1 MLKKYITL
9 LIFLFLSSSMW
20 AQNTEILDRSLE
32 LRVGQP
38 IPDTQK
44 LSVLNSAKNQISLDQ
59 LFSKIIILDFFDTF
73 CTNCIAAMPKLQ
85 KLQNEYADKMQVI
98 LVTWQ
103 DKATIEKFFK
113 TNVFLKENKVKLIT
127 VYGDTLL
134 RKYFPHKGV
143 PHTAWIY
150 KNKVQAITFSDFVK
164 AENIEHL
171 YANGYIQLPV
181 KSDFNDGLKN
191 DTINER
197 GKQLGSVSISAYKDA
212 VDPNGIIIKYDSISG
227 MQKSSFYNIDIL
239 GAYTGALSKIKKPE
253 FLLKDER
260 IVWKVRDSSLYKYP
274 NGEIAFN
281 EWLLRNGICYERYDH
296 VVKPDSVQA
305 QIILNDLNG
314 FLGLHVYWSKRE
326 MPCLVLQKTN
336 FEISEANLDKKEGG
350 MDGSSVVTFMIDY
363 RGNYPPV
370 IDEAHTSEK
379 IHLKNYSSIESMN
392 KELLN
397 YGLLLRKENREV
409 DVLVIEE
416 VR

>member
-1 MLKKYITL
+1 
-9 LIFLFLSSSMW
+9 MW
-20 AQNTEILDRSLE
+20 AQDKEIIDRSLE

-38 IPDTQK
+38 IPDTPK

-59 LFSKIIILDFFDTF
+59 ITGKIIILDFFDTF

-85 KLQNEYADKMQVI
+85 KLQKEYADEMQVI

-113 TNVFLKENKVKLIT
+113 TNAFLKENKVNLIT
-127 VYGDTLL
+127 VYADTLL

-171 YANGYIQLPV
+171 YVNGSIQLPV
-181 KSDFNDGLKN
+181 KSDFNDGLKS
-191 DTINER
+191 DIIDAR
-197 GKQLGSVSISAYKDA
+197 DKRLGSVAISGYKDA
-212 VDPNGIIIKYDSISG
+212 VDPNGIIIKFDSISG

-281 EWLLRNGICYERYDH
+281 EWLLRNGVCYERYDH

-305 QIILNDLNG
+305 QIILNDLNS
-314 FLGLHVYWSKRE
+314 FLGLDVYWSKKE
-326 MPCLVLQKTN
+326 IPCLVLQKTN
-336 FEISEANLDKKEGG
+336 FEISDANLDKKEGG
-350 MDGSSVVTFMIDY
+350 MDGSAVVAFMIDY

-370 IDEAHTSEK
+370 IDEAHTSKK

-392 KELLN
+392 KELSN
-397 YGLLLRKENREV
+397 YGLQLRKVNREL
-409 DVLVIEE
+409 DVLVIEDI
-416 VR
+416 R

>member
-1 MLKKYITL
+1 MFNKITTL
-9 LIFLFLSSSMW
+9 VIFLFLSPFIW
-20 AQNTEILDRSLE
+20 AQNTQIIDRSLE
-32 LRVGQP
+32 LRIGQAFP
-38 IPDTQK
+38 DIPK
-44 LSVLNSAKNQISLDQ
+44 LSVLNSAKNQVLLDQ
-59 LFSKIIILDFFDTF
+59 LSNKIIILDFFDTY

-85 KLQNEYADKMQVI
+85 KLQNEYADKIQVI

-113 TNVFLKENKVKLIT
+113 ANAFLKENKVNLIT
-127 VYGDTLL
+127 VYADTLL

-171 YANGYIQLPV
+171 YANGSIKLPV

-191 DTINER
+191 NTVNER
-197 GKQLGSVSISAYKDA
+197 GKQLGSVSISGYRDA

-260 IVWKVRDSSLYKYP
+260 IVWKVRDSSLFKYP

-281 EWLLRNGICYERYDH
+281 EWLLKNGICYERYDY
-296 VVKPDSVQA
+296 VVRPDSLQA
-305 QIILNDLNG
+305 QFILNDLNG

-326 MPCLVLQKTN
+326 MPCLVLEKTN
-336 FEISEANLDKKEGG
+336 LKSGEVKSD
-350 MDGSSVVTFMIDY
+350 DGELAGTSVLAFMIDY
-363 RGNYPPV
+363 QNKYPPV
-370 IDEAHTSEK
+370 VDEVNSKQK
-379 IHLKNYSSIESMN
+379 IRLTDYSNLEQIN
-392 KELLN
+392 LQLLG
-397 YGLLLRKENREV
+397 YGLQLKKKYRLI
-409 DVLVIEE
+409 DVLVFDQ
-416 VR
+416 RN